1 MGAVAETVSDDAGLN
16 WPIEIAP
23 FQIHLLS
30 LARTEDEKSRAE
42 GIYQLLIDQGL
53 EVLFDDRMD
62 IRAGEKFVEADLLG
76 LPLRLIVSQK
86 TLAQQ
91 SVEYKFR
98 KTGETGIVRI
108 DEVVKF
114 SLAAGR

>member
-1 MGAVAETVSDDAGLN
+1 
-16 WPIEIAP
+16 
-23 FQIHLLS
+23 
-30 LARTEDEKSRAE
+30 
-42 GIYQLLIDQGL
+42 
-53 EVLFDDRMD
+53 
-62 IRAGEKFVEADLLG
+62 VEADLLG

-114 SLAAGR
+114 SLEVGR